1 MTTTTSIS
9 YKQTNGAHIQDIKA
23 KETGL
28 EMKTLSS
35 SVSDMSNAGDNY
47 YIRLDAFPK
56 FKEDEH
62 EFITFLAHEVRSPLT
77 SINLSAEILYNILQ
91 DDQQKE
97 YLDIIMRNSLRIN
110 DLITRLLTYQKPEKE
125 EASHSV
131 NTLLNEVL
139 NIVDDRLKLK
149 SITVIKTFYTDDFVI
164 VANEAKMKIAFTN
177 IIINA
182 IDAMPSETG
191 ILKLNGK
198 YIAGKYVIEI
208 EDNGCGIREEHLQ
221 SIFNAGFTNKPGGL
235 GFGLPITKTIL
246 QANNVEIKVES
257 NEGEFTRLILLF
269 NKYVVADEGS
279 KDLGE

>member
-1 MTTTTSIS
+1 MTTKNSIS
-9 YKQTNGAHIQDIKA
+9 YTQTNSVYAEDV
-23 KETGL
+23 KE
-28 EMKTLSS
+28 MRALSS
-35 SVSDMSNAGDNY
+35 SVSEKSIPADNY

-56 FKEDEH
+56 FKDDER
-62 EFITFLAHEVRSPLT
+62 EFIAFLAHEMRNPLA
-77 SINLSAEILYNILQ
+77 SINLSAEILMDVLQ
-91 DDQQKE
+91 DDQHKE
-97 YLDIIMRNSLRIN
+97 YLDIILRNSLRIN

-131 NTLLNEVL
+131 NGLLDEVL

-149 SITVIKTFYTDDFVI
+149 SITVIKTFSIDDFVI
-164 VANEAKMKIAFTN
+164 VANEEKMKIAFTN
-177 IIINA
+177 IIVNA

-191 ILKLNGK
+191 ILKLSGK

-208 EDNGCGIREEHLQ
+208 EDNGCGIREEDLQ

-257 NEGEFTRLILLF
+257 NEGEFTRFILLF
-269 NKYVVADEGS
+269 NKFVVADEGS